1 MSKNK
6 IKKKLQVFPSCFF
19 PQKSPPG
26 DGCPVGALLCDVAQ
40 LRDVF
45 QLAAACA
52 VPLTRPK
59 AVKDGG
65 KGGNP
70 QGQMENPQEKS

>member
-6 IKKKLQVFPSCFF
+6 IKKTPGFSIMFF